1 MKNGQ
6 IDTLFETNEH
16 TENEQITK
24 KIQKGIRNN
33 IYKRAVMVVLAALIL
48 IAGGFYVGDR
58 IKEAAS
64 FHLSAWES
72 VVSDDLITE
81 TAEMYHMPD
90 PAAAKDILNAQAYIS
105 AYCSVFLPGIIPEF
119 SEPDQRAADASPYG
133 TYRIGGKLLSY
144 FEVNPE
150 NEPVRIHAEDNDS
163 FIEIR
168 DGRIVADQTASIL
181 NAGSTVLK
189 NLNTYEPYSGLEEG
203 DFYSHF
209 RKENTDYKTLAYQL
223 EIESLPKSAMISMD
237 IRFAEPTT
245 VYNLLKAAAGYQN
258 SRIVYAV
265 TDYLPKEGDYDEC
278 AIGFSLIG
286 GNGPSS
292 FLEGYASLNMDDT
305 LRRDKSYFQQGM
317 FYYNNRAS
325 FAGEPKDGALRME
338 EMYRTQLELLI
349 NNHLL
354 NEREERAARTAL
366 QNMDAD
372 GVTVIGY
379 RIFAS
384 KEDAITILKKSS
396 TLRSHI
402 VSVRYSR
409 FS

>member
-24 KIQKGIRNN
+24 KIQKGIRDN
-33 IYKRAVMVVLAALIL
+33 IYKRAVMVVLATLVL
-48 IAGGFYVGDR
+48 IAGGFYARDR

-64 FHLSAWES
+64 FHLSDWES

-81 TAEMYHMPD
+81 TAETYHMTD

-181 NAGSTVLK
+181 NAGSMVLK

-223 EIESLPKSAMISMD
+223 EIESLPKSAMISLD

-245 VYNLLKAAAGYQN
+245 VYNLLKASVGYQN

-265 TDYLPKEGDYDEC
+265 TDYLPKEGDFDEC
-278 AIGFSLIG
+278 AIGFSLIA
-286 GNGPSS
+286 GNGPAA
-292 FLEGYASLNMDDT
+292 FKEGYESLKMDDT

-317 FYYNNRAS
+317 FYYNNLAS
-325 FAGEPKDGALRME
+325 FAGEPRDGALRME

-366 QNMDAD
+366 QNMEED
-372 GVTVIGY
+372 GVKVIGY